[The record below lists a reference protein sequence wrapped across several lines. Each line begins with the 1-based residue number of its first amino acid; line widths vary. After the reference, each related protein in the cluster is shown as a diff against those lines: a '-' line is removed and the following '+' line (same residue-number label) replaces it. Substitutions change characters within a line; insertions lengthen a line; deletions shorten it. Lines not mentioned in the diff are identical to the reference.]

1 MLSFL
6 VTRPGF
12 PPVRGG
18 SAQGYA
24 GYSNQFAMSPTGGY
38 PPAGQR
44 GGFAKYPSPGP
55 GRGNMIGSMGPVGM
69 GMNAGYGSISGGN
82 VRAARADGMQ
92 IGLGG
97 GLGGRGGAPPGM
109 VNSMNTMPGMNSGFA
124 SGLGSYGMNS
134 GMGYNMGSAQGF
146 SSGGSGLGG
155 GSGGSFGGSMN
166 GYGQLQPNHM
176 QTGSLG
182 SGISPQQDK
191 VGAGMNSATFG
202 PLSGHSP
209 TSGYGGFS
217 PTGQSGV
224 PGMQAATPSS
234 GFVSVEGDIEARTL
248 SLNAGG
254 GSGVSAAA
262 AAGLSYDGSATF
274 SEGPAPGWS
283 S

>member
-1 MLSFL
+1 
-6 VTRPGF
+6 
-12 PPVRGG
+12 
-18 SAQGYA
+18 
-24 GYSNQFAMSPTGGY
+24 MSPTGGY
-38 PPAGQR
+38 PPQGGR
-44 GGFAKYPSPGP
+44 GGFSKYQSLGP
-55 GRGNMIGSMGPVGM
+55 GRGNMTGGMGPAGM
-69 GMNAGYGSISGGN
+69 GMIAGYGSLSGGN
-82 VRAARADGMQ
+82 VRPGRADGMQ

-97 GLGGRGGAPPGM
+97 GLGGRGGGPPGIA
-109 VNSMNTMPGMNSGFA
+109 NSMNAMPGVNSGFT
-124 SGLGSYGMNS
+124 SGLGSYSMNS
-134 GMGYNMGSAQGF
+134 GMGYGMGPGQGF
-146 SSGGSGLGG
+146 SSGGSGLG
-155 GSGGSFGGSMN
+155 GGSFGGSMN
-166 GYGQLQPNHM
+166 GYGQLQPGHM

-191 VGAGMNSATFG
+191 VGGMNSAAFG

-248 SLNAGG
+248 SLNAA

-262 AAGLSYDGSATF
+262 AAAGLGGYDGSATF